1 MSKSVSPLGRARG
14 VSLCTALSAGA
25 GETCPNHG
33 VVSAISSAFPLDLRS
48 RHLSPV
54 KHRYLPP
61 VQHVGVLH
69 TRVCSRGCCWEPEG
83 MAVLLNPCEKS
94 IPSSHFI
101 VTHRV
106 PSPKELDSKAM
117 RRQVFKNGDQVCW
130 MQKAPS
136 RANIKQNARL
146 AVAGRQL
153 CVCCSDAWSVSRDAQ
168 LGTAGRPGE
177 GTHCL

>member
-1 MSKSVSPLGRARG
+1 
-14 VSLCTALSAGA
+14 
-25 GETCPNHG
+25 
-33 VVSAISSAFPLDLRS
+33 
-48 RHLSPV
+48 
-54 KHRYLPP
+54 
-61 VQHVGVLH
+61 
-69 TRVCSRGCCWEPEG
+69 

-101 VTHRV
+101 VTHHV

-117 RRQVFKNGDQVCW
+117 RRQVFKNGDQVSW
-130 MQKAPS
+130 TQKAPS

-168 LGTAGRPGE
+168 LGQLAGRGK
-177 GTHCL
+177 GHTACDQHG